1 MLEESLRRV
10 DLSVVELKRRV
21 ADGGSSTGA
30 AKDLPVLEEKRKQ
43 LEEAIEEA
51 QIEYVDLQAALM

>member
-1 MLEESLRRV
+1 M
-10 DLSVVELKRRV
+10 RV

-43 LEEAIEEA
+43 LEEAIEED
-51 QIEYVDLQAALM
+51 IGGDDDVGEL